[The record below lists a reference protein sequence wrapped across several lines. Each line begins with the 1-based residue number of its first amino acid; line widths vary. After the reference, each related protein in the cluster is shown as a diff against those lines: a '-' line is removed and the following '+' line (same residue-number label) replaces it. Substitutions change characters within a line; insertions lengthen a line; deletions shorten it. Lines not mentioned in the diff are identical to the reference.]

1 MANVDDIMR
10 ILDIDTS
17 LFNKADN
24 KILFVGEQLFMKFQF
39 AVRNSVF
46 KSELNLIIVTFI
58 IATILFVLD
67 PLGKK
72 SREER
77 ITPPPV
83 EIDAAKSEKIV
94 SAKKEASL
102 KSEKKEED
110 VVIINGKKSQKVKYE
125 PLDSETFDAF
135 VA

>member
-1 MANVDDIMR
+1 MRIDIIIIYKYLDFINYFNIKKMANVNDIMR
-10 ILDIDTS
+10 ILDIDTA

-24 KILFVGEQLFMKFQF
+24 KIIFVGEQLFAKFQF

-58 IATILFVLD
+58 IATLLFVLD

-72 SREER
+72 SRNEN

-83 EIDAAKSEKIV
+83 EIV
-94 SAKKEASL
+94 
-102 KSEKKEED
+102 
-110 VVIINGKKSQKVKYE
+110 
-125 PLDSETFDAF
+125 
-135 VA
+135 